1 MGTEI
6 YKYRMT
12 SSVDMKEVEETL
24 LLAVIAAEGLHGR
37 SKINLDASFCLH
49 EEARVCEVDASN
61 DVGRD
66 IARIFTGL
74 LTTEMGESAFKVE
87 RMGKT
92 PNAHM
97 RKESG

>member
-1 MGTEI
+1 MHREVYCYSFADTVP
-6 YKYRMT
+6 MA
-12 SSVDMKEVEETL
+12 EVEETL

-37 SKINLDASFCLH
+37 SRINLDASFWLL
-49 EEARVCEVDASN
+49 EEARVCEVDAGN

-74 LTTEMGESAFKVE
+74 LTTEIGESAFKVE
-87 RMGKT
+87 RMGKI
-92 PNAHM
+92 PDAHM